1 MTNTCFFDKLNT
13 GITDLRVKLKK
24 KKKKKLS
31 FAISKLKKKARNV
44 VTDSS
49 EYISAVFAIQIFE
62 SLKMEAFIFTD
73 LFLVIQK
80 SISGTLNKLNL
91 EFQNVIH
98 ESLEKQQILNRIT
111 SCSLSIFL
119 SLLST

>member
-13 GITDLRVKLKK
+13 GITDLRVKL

-91 EFQNVIH
+91 
-98 ESLEKQQILNRIT
+98 
-111 SCSLSIFL
+111 
-119 SLLST
+119 